1 MMFLVAIF
9 FCTSDSGLDN
19 DDEQTRNFVMLER
32 KGKKSSDVGNRTFS
46 DSRLMT
52 HDWNTSSV
60 CPRFCSRNFGRFL
73 KCLKID

>member
-1 MMFLVAIF
+1 MFLVAIF

-46 DSRLMT
+46 DSRLTT
-52 HDWNTSSV
+52 HDSRLEYLIGLSS
-60 CPRFCSRNFGRFL
+60 FL
-73 KCLKID
+73 F

>member
-46 DSRLMT
+46 DSRLT
-52 HDWNTSSV
+52 TGIPH
-60 CPRFCSRNFGRFL
+60 RFVLVFVLEILVVF
-73 KCLKID
+73 